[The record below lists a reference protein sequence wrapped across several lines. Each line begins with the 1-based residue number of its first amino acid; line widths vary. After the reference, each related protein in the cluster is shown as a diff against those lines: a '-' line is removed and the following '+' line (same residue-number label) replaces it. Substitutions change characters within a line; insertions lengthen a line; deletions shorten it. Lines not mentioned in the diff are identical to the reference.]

1 MSLTPLPVLRLQAEC
16 KRRNAVVEALR
27 REHDHAERE
36 RQGQLAAREQALVAE
51 RAQREQLAHQLAR
64 AKVGQTLAVRGG

>member
-1 MSLTPLPVLRLQAEC
+1 MVRLQAERE
-16 KRRNAVVEALR
+16 RRNAVVEALR

-51 RAQREQLAHQLAR
+51 RAQREQLVHQLAR
-64 AKVGQTLAVRGG
+64 AKVGQTPAVP